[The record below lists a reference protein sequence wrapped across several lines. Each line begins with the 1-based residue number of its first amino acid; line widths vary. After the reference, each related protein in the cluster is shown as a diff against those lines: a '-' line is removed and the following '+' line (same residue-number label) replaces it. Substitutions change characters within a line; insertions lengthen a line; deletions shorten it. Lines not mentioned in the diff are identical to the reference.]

1 MPRSWPFIQAH
12 KDRRIEPFKTNL
24 FRGWFESWPEE
35 TELFGKD
42 WKKGLDDRRL
52 AQIELHSQNTKTI
65 TVQSYPMAIK
75 WQGHLVTIIWDFAEV
90 LQEGEEGY
98 EAFKAQV
105 DKEVLDTM
113 PANESKEDFN
123 KRKMTI
129 YCRWRSLAWEMES
142 SEVKAEID
150 ALWNEKNTPEGNAP
164 DDDGDENEAQVIES
178 FQGSVDELG
187 EAVTSFLRE
196 LHEETGWAF
205 TVLGGGL
212 NHEGEVKMVVTH
224 VGKTTSGKTF
234 PHICDKYQENV
245 LQEYLNFVNIRHPIE
260 ECLLCAQV
268 HPECKKT
275 PTSQDTEAPGT
286 RGDGGSQTTPTNKGK
301 RGQKKCD
308 NKDGSAIPEDVTENT
323 TSMTAPKNAA
333 EHSQTTDERLASPIP
348 PSD

>member
-1 MPRSWPFIQAH
+1 
-12 KDRRIEPFKTNL
+12 
-24 FRGWFESWPEE
+24 
-35 TELFGKD
+35 
-42 WKKGLDDRRL
+42 
-52 AQIELHSQNTKTI
+52 
-65 TVQSYPMAIK
+65 
-75 WQGHLVTIIWDFAEV
+75 
-90 LQEGEEGY
+90 
-98 EAFKAQV
+98 
-105 DKEVLDTM
+105 
-113 PANESKEDFN
+113 
-123 KRKMTI
+123 MTI
-129 YCRWRSLAWEMES
+129 YRRWRSLAWEMES
-142 SEVKAEID
+142 NELKAEIN

-164 DDDGDENEAQVIES
+164 DNDGDENEAQVEFKKS

-245 LQEYLNFVNIRHPIE
+245 LQEYLNFVNIRHHSYHV
-260 ECLLCAQV
+260 LYQYDSK
-268 HPECKKT
+268 CKKT

-348 PSD
+348 PSDRSTAEAGMLSANRVDLSAKDRNEVQVLSLRSQSSFIFPGGTNFPQGGGLASSFPPNTHASFTSAVTPATAMPQSFGYSIIISGGY